1 MFIKIIILGII
12 VCIINLLLK
21 QHQSIFILPVNII
34 YITIVITLLFNE
46 MTDSLLDVAQL
57 FQVSKTVSKV
67 LICLYKAASIS
78 ILSKIATDICKESGN
93 TVVSDMIDLGGRLV
107 MLSIALPF
115 IRSII
120 KTAVAFV
127 R

>member
-46 MTDSLLDVAQL
+46 LTDSLLDVAQL
-57 FQVSKTVSKV
+57 FQISKTGSKV
-67 LICLYKAASIS
+67 LICLYKSASIC

-115 IRSII
+115 IRSVI

-127 R
+127 K

>member
-46 MTDSLLDVAQL
+46 LTDSLLDVAQL

-67 LICLYKAASIS
+67 LICLYKSALIC
-78 ILSKIATDICKESGN
+78 ILSKIAKI
-93 TVVSDMIDLGGRLV
+93 
-107 MLSIALPF
+107 
-115 IRSII
+115 
-120 KTAVAFV
+120 FV
-127 R
+127 RKAETPLFQI

>member
-46 MTDSLLDVAQL
+46 LTDSLLDVAQL

-67 LICLYKAASIS
+67 LICLYKSASIC

-115 IRSII
+115 IRSIV

-127 R
+127 K

>member
-46 MTDSLLDVAQL
+46 LTDSLLDVAQL

-67 LICLYKAASIS
+67 LICLYKSTSIC